1 LLYSGKVIFPDSS
14 SWIGFIVFQI
24 LEPCFKRE
32 WGMVSSAL
40 YSKRR
45 IRALL
50 VLRQSELG
58 VSNTVRGHEHRK

>member
-1 LLYSGKVIFPDSS
+1 LLYSGKVTFPDSS

-40 YSKRR
+40 CSRWC
-45 IRALL
+45 IGALL

-58 VSNTVRGHEHRK
+58 VNNTA